1 VKLLLDTHALLWFL
15 GGSDRLS
22 ARARAEIENLSNVRL
37 FSVAGAW
44 EIAIKVSLG
53 KLDLSVPFPQLV
65 PGQLYANAVELLPVL
80 PEHMATLLTLPFHHR
95 DPFDR
100 MLIAQATVE
109 GAALVSA
116 DQALDAYG
124 VRRIW

>member
-22 ARARAEIENLSNVRL
+22 AHARAIIEDLSNTRL

-44 EIAIKVSLG
+44 EIAIKASLG
-53 KLDLSVPFPQLV
+53 KLSLSTPFPQLV
-65 PGQLYANAVELLPVL
+65 PGQLYANAIELLPIH
-80 PEHMATLLTLPFHHR
+80 PEHMAALISLPFHHR

-100 MLIAQATVE
+100 MLVAQAAIE

-116 DQALDAYG
+116 DPALDAYG
-124 VRRIW
+124 IQRIW